1 MMNSEVSYQ
10 RNIAGSYMK
19 IPVSRINEFDERL
32 ILKKKLPGLIPVERC
47 FMDGRGEY
55 WYQIT
60 GKQSLDTYCRL
71 QDVSVA
77 FIEQVIL
84 SVCSEIEILEWN
96 LLDINCLQLEPELVY
111 ISNQTQ
117 EVLFCVYPENT
128 QDISLGFQQLMEYL
142 LTRIDHKDEEMV
154 RLGYGI
160 YEKTLREGY
169 NILDIREFIVQRR
182 NERNPQIQDNSEIG
196 GLGKATEGRRKS
208 DKVAKQ
214 DRIRN
219 VDRTNSVERTNYTER
234 SSNEARTGSF
244 ERWIS
249 REKVSKADRTG
260 KQEEKGVL
268 KKQVDETCPVSET
281 GVRDWR
287 NELGKTQEI
296 WAAMQETWGRI
307 RELFKTPLIPERIK
321 KKELSQADFFYDTE
335 EEEELEPVIEIHP
348 TVCIGQGN
356 LREEGLLLY
365 EGRDTYPDYHIQKEV
380 CTVGKDQASD
390 LLLQKETVSRHHA
403 KIRKME
409 DGYYIEDLNSTNGTY
424 LNDELLSYKEPRLL
438 HSSDL
443 ICFADVKYRF
453 I

>member
-1 MMNSEVSYQ
+1 MMNREVSYQ

-182 NERNPQIQDNSEIG
+182 NERNPQIQDNSEMD
-196 GLGKATEGRRKS
+196 GLGKATEGKRKS

-219 VDRTNSVERTNYTER
+219 
-234 SSNEARTGSF
+234 
-244 ERWIS
+244 
-249 REKVSKADRTG
+249 ADRTG

-268 KKQVDETCPVSET
+268 KKQVEETCPVSET

-296 WAAMQETWGRI
+296 WAAMQETWGHI
-307 RELFKTPLIPERIK
+307 RKLLKTPLIPERTK

>member
-1 MMNSEVSYQ
+1 MMNREVSYQ

-182 NERNPQIQDNSEIG
+182 NERNPQIQDNSEMD
-196 GLGKATEGRRKS
+196 GLGKATEGKRKS

-219 VDRTNSVERTNYTER
+219 V
-234 SSNEARTGSF
+234 
-244 ERWIS
+244 
-249 REKVSKADRTG
+249 DRTG

-287 NELGKTQEI
+287 NGLGKTQEI

-307 RELFKTPLIPERIK
+307 RELFKTPLIPERTK

>member
-1 MMNSEVSYQ
+1 MMNREVSYQ

-182 NERNPQIQDNSEIG
+182 NERNPQIQDNSEMD
-196 GLGKATEGRRKS
+196 GLGKATEGKRKS

-219 VDRTNSVERTNYTER
+219 V
-234 SSNEARTGSF
+234 
-244 ERWIS
+244 
-249 REKVSKADRTG
+249 DRTG

-307 RELFKTPLIPERIK
+307 RELFKTPLIPERTK

>member
-1 MMNSEVSYQ
+1 MMNREVSYQ

-182 NERNPQIQDNSEIG
+182 NERNPQIQDNSEME
-196 GLGKATEGRRKS
+196 GLGKATEGKRKS

-219 VDRTNSVERTNYTER
+219 VDRT
-234 SSNEARTGSF
+234 
-244 ERWIS
+244 
-249 REKVSKADRTG
+249 G

-268 KKQVDETCPVSET
+268 KKQVEEACPVSET

-296 WAAMQETWGRI
+296 WAAMQETWGHI
-307 RELFKTPLIPERIK
+307 RKLLKTPLIPERTK

>member
-1 MMNSEVSYQ
+1 MMNREVSYQ

-182 NERNPQIQDNSEIG
+182 NERNPQIQDNSEMD
-196 GLGKATEGRRKS
+196 GLGKATEGKRKW

-219 VDRTNSVERTNYTER
+219 V
-234 SSNEARTGSF
+234 
-244 ERWIS
+244 
-249 REKVSKADRTG
+249 DRTG

-307 RELFKTPLIPERIK
+307 RELFKTPLIPERTK

>member
-1 MMNSEVSYQ
+1 MMNREVSYQ

-182 NERNPQIQDNSEIG
+182 NERNPQIQDNSEMD
-196 GLGKATEGRRKS
+196 GLGKVTEGKRKS

-219 VDRTNSVERTNYTER
+219 V
-234 SSNEARTGSF
+234 
-244 ERWIS
+244 
-249 REKVSKADRTG
+249 DRTG

-307 RELFKTPLIPERIK
+307 RELFKTPLIPERTK

>member
-1 MMNSEVSYQ
+1 MMNREVSYQ

-182 NERNPQIQDNSEIG
+182 NERNPQIQDNSEMD
-196 GLGKATEGRRKS
+196 GLEKATEGKRRS

-219 VDRTNSVERTNYTER
+219 VDRT
-234 SSNEARTGSF
+234 
-244 ERWIS
+244 
-249 REKVSKADRTG
+249 G

-268 KKQVDETCPVSET
+268 KKQVEEACPASET

-287 NELGKTQEI
+287 NGLGKTQEI
-296 WAAMQETWGRI
+296 WAAMQETWGHI
-307 RELFKTPLIPERIK
+307 RKLLKTPLILERTK

>member
-1 MMNSEVSYQ
+1 MMNREVSYQ

-60 GKQSLDTYCRL
+60 GKQSLDTFCRL

-182 NERNPQIQDNSEIG
+182 NERNPQIQDNSEMD
-196 GLGKATEGRRKS
+196 GLGKATEGKRKS

-219 VDRTNSVERTNYTER
+219 VDRT
-234 SSNEARTGSF
+234 
-244 ERWIS
+244 
-249 REKVSKADRTG
+249 G

-268 KKQVDETCPVSET
+268 KKQVQEACPVSET

-287 NELGKTQEI
+287 NGLGKTQEI
-296 WAAMQETWGRI
+296 WAAMQETWGHI
-307 RELFKTPLIPERIK
+307 RELLKTPLIPERTK

>member
-1 MMNSEVSYQ
+1 MMNREGSYQ

-182 NERNPQIQDNSEIG
+182 NERNPQIQDNSEMD
-196 GLGKATEGRRKS
+196 GLEKATEGKRKS

-219 VDRTNSVERTNYTER
+219 VDRT
-234 SSNEARTGSF
+234 
-244 ERWIS
+244 
-249 REKVSKADRTG
+249 G

-268 KKQVDETCPVSET
+268 KKQVEEPCPASET

-287 NELGKTQEI
+287 NGLGKTQEI
-296 WAAMQETWGRI
+296 WAAMQETWGHI
-307 RELFKTPLIPERIK
+307 RKLLKTPLIPERTK

>member
-1 MMNSEVSYQ
+1 MMNREVSYQ

-182 NERNPQIQDNSEIG
+182 NERNPQIQDNSEMD
-196 GLGKATEGRRKS
+196 GLGKATEGKRKS

-219 VDRTNSVERTNYTER
+219 VDRT
-234 SSNEARTGSF
+234 
-244 ERWIS
+244 
-249 REKVSKADRTG
+249 G

-268 KKQVDETCPVSET
+268 KKQVEEACPVSET

-287 NELGKTQEI
+287 NGLGKTQEI
-296 WAAMQETWGRI
+296 WAAMQETWGHI
-307 RELFKTPLIPERIK
+307 RKLLKTPLIPERTK

>member
-1 MMNSEVSYQ
+1 MMNREVSYQ

-321 KKELSQADFFYDTE
+321 KKELSHADFFYDTE

>member
-1 MMNSEVSYQ
+1 MMNREVSYQ

-182 NERNPQIQDNSEIG
+182 NERNPQIQDNSEMD
-196 GLGKATEGRRKS
+196 GLGKATEGKRKS

-219 VDRTNSVERTNYTER
+219 
-234 SSNEARTGSF
+234 
-244 ERWIS
+244 
-249 REKVSKADRTG
+249 ADRTG

-268 KKQVDETCPVSET
+268 KKQVEETCPVSET

-307 RELFKTPLIPERIK
+307 RELFKTPLIPERTK

>member
-1 MMNSEVSYQ
+1 MMNREVSYQ

-182 NERNPQIQDNSEIG
+182 NERNPQIQDNSEMD
-196 GLGKATEGRRKS
+196 GLGKVTEGKRKS
-208 DKVAKQ
+208 DKIAKQ

-219 VDRTNSVERTNYTER
+219 
-234 SSNEARTGSF
+234 
-244 ERWIS
+244 
-249 REKVSKADRTG
+249 ADRTG

-307 RELFKTPLIPERIK
+307 RELFKTPLIPERTK

>member
-1 MMNSEVSYQ
+1 MMNREVSYQ

-182 NERNPQIQDNSEIG
+182 NERNPQIQDNSEMD
-196 GLGKATEGRRKS
+196 GLGKATEGKRKS

-219 VDRTNSVERTNYTER
+219 
-234 SSNEARTGSF
+234 
-244 ERWIS
+244 
-249 REKVSKADRTG
+249 ADRTG

-268 KKQVDETCPVSET
+268 KKQVEEACPVSET

-287 NELGKTQEI
+287 NGLGKTQEI
-296 WAAMQETWGRI
+296 WAAMQETWGHI
-307 RELFKTPLIPERIK
+307 RELLKTPLIPERTK

>member
-1 MMNSEVSYQ
+1 MMNREVSYQ

-182 NERNPQIQDNSEIG
+182 NERNPQIQDNSEMD
-196 GLGKATEGRRKS
+196 GLGKATEGKRKS

-219 VDRTNSVERTNYTER
+219 
-234 SSNEARTGSF
+234 
-244 ERWIS
+244 
-249 REKVSKADRTG
+249 ADRTG

-268 KKQVDETCPVSET
+268 KKQVEEACPVSET

-287 NELGKTQEI
+287 NGLGKTQEI
-296 WAAMQETWGRI
+296 WAAMQETWGHI
-307 RELFKTPLIPERIK
+307 RKLLKTPLIPERTK

>member
-1 MMNSEVSYQ
+1 MMNREVSYQ

-182 NERNPQIQDNSEIG
+182 NERNPQIQDNSEMD
-196 GLGKATEGRRKS
+196 GLEKATEGKRRS

-219 VDRTNSVERTNYTER
+219 VDRT
-234 SSNEARTGSF
+234 
-244 ERWIS
+244 
-249 REKVSKADRTG
+249 G

-268 KKQVDETCPVSET
+268 KKQVEEACPASET

-287 NELGKTQEI
+287 NGLGKTQEI
-296 WAAMQETWGRI
+296 WVAMQETWGHI
-307 RELFKTPLIPERIK
+307 RKLLKTPLIPERTK

>member
-1 MMNSEVSYQ
+1 MMNREVSYQ

-182 NERNPQIQDNSEIG
+182 NERNPQIQDNSEMD
-196 GLGKATEGRRKS
+196 GLGKATEGKRKS

-219 VDRTNSVERTNYTER
+219 VDRT
-234 SSNEARTGSF
+234 
-244 ERWIS
+244 
-249 REKVSKADRTG
+249 G

-268 KKQVDETCPVSET
+268 KKQVEEACPVSET

-287 NELGKTQEI
+287 NGLGKTQEI
-296 WAAMQETWGRI
+296 WAAMQETWGHI
-307 RELFKTPLIPERIK
+307 RELLKTPLIPERTK

>member
-1 MMNSEVSYQ
+1 MMNREVSYQ

-182 NERNPQIQDNSEIG
+182 NERNPQIQDNSEMD
-196 GLGKATEGRRKS
+196 GLGKATEGKRKS

-214 DRIRN
+214 NRIRN
-219 VDRTNSVERTNYTER
+219 V
-234 SSNEARTGSF
+234 
-244 ERWIS
+244 
-249 REKVSKADRTG
+249 DRTG

-268 KKQVDETCPVSET
+268 KKQVEEACPVSET

-287 NELGKTQEI
+287 NGLGKTQEI
-296 WAAMQETWGRI
+296 WAAMQETWGHI
-307 RELFKTPLIPERIK
+307 RKLLKTPLIPERTK

>member
-1 MMNSEVSYQ
+1 MMNREVSYQ

-182 NERNPQIQDNSEIG
+182 NERNPQIQDNSEMD
-196 GLGKATEGRRKS
+196 GLGKATEGKRKS

-219 VDRTNSVERTNYTER
+219 VDRT
-234 SSNEARTGSF
+234 
-244 ERWIS
+244 
-249 REKVSKADRTG
+249 G

-268 KKQVDETCPVSET
+268 KKQVEEPCPASET

-287 NELGKTQEI
+287 NGLGRTQEI
-296 WAAMQETWGRI
+296 WAAMQETWGHI
-307 RELFKTPLIPERIK
+307 RKLLKTPLIPERTK

>member
-1 MMNSEVSYQ
+1 MMNREVSYQ

-182 NERNPQIQDNSEIG
+182 NERNPQIQDNSEMD
-196 GLGKATEGRRKS
+196 GLGKATEGKRKS

-219 VDRTNSVERTNYTER
+219 VDRT
-234 SSNEARTGSF
+234 
-244 ERWIS
+244 
-249 REKVSKADRTG
+249 G

-268 KKQVDETCPVSET
+268 KKQVQEACPVSET

-287 NELGKTQEI
+287 NGLGKTQEI
-296 WAAMQETWGRI
+296 WAAMQETWGHI
-307 RELFKTPLIPERIK
+307 RELLKTPLIPERTK

>member
-1 MMNSEVSYQ
+1 MMNREVSYQ

-335 EEEELEPVIEIHP
+335 EEEELEPVIESHP

>member
-1 MMNSEVSYQ
+1 MMNREVSYQ

-182 NERNPQIQDNSEIG
+182 NERNPQIQDNSEMD
-196 GLGKATEGRRKS
+196 GLGKATEGKRKS

-214 DRIRN
+214 ERIRN
-219 VDRTNSVERTNYTER
+219 V
-234 SSNEARTGSF
+234 
-244 ERWIS
+244 
-249 REKVSKADRTG
+249 DRTG

-268 KKQVDETCPVSET
+268 KKQVEEACPVSET

-307 RELFKTPLIPERIK
+307 RELFKTPLIPERTK

>member
-1 MMNSEVSYQ
+1 MMNREVSYQ

-182 NERNPQIQDNSEIG
+182 NERNPQIQDNSEMD
-196 GLGKATEGRRKS
+196 GLGKATEGKRKS

-219 VDRTNSVERTNYTER
+219 VDRT
-234 SSNEARTGSF
+234 
-244 ERWIS
+244 
-249 REKVSKADRTG
+249 G

-268 KKQVDETCPVSET
+268 KKQVEEACPVSET

-296 WAAMQETWGRI
+296 WAAMQETWGHI
-307 RELFKTPLIPERIK
+307 RELLKTSLIPERTK

>member
-1 MMNSEVSYQ
+1 
-10 RNIAGSYMK
+10 
-19 IPVSRINEFDERL
+19 
-32 ILKKKLPGLIPVERC
+32 
-47 FMDGRGEY
+47 MDGRGEY

-182 NERNPQIQDNSEIG
+182 NERNPQIQDNSEMD

-219 VDRTNSVERTNYTER
+219 VDRT
-234 SSNEARTGSF
+234 
-244 ERWIS
+244 
-249 REKVSKADRTG
+249 G

-268 KKQVDETCPVSET
+268 KKQVEEACPVSET

-287 NELGKTQEI
+287 NGLGKTQEI
-296 WAAMQETWGRI
+296 WAAMQETWGHI
-307 RELFKTPLIPERIK
+307 RKLFKTPLIPERTK

>member
-1 MMNSEVSYQ
+1 MMNREVSYQ

-335 EEEELEPVIEIHP
+335 EEEDLEPVIEIHP

>member
-1 MMNSEVSYQ
+1 MMNREVSYQ

-182 NERNPQIQDNSEIG
+182 NERNPQIQDNSEMD
-196 GLGKATEGRRKS
+196 GLEKATEGKRRS

-219 VDRTNSVERTNYTER
+219 VDRT
-234 SSNEARTGSF
+234 
-244 ERWIS
+244 
-249 REKVSKADRTG
+249 G

-268 KKQVDETCPVSET
+268 KKQVEEACPASET

-287 NELGKTQEI
+287 NGLGKTQEI
-296 WAAMQETWGRI
+296 WAAMQETWGHI
-307 RELFKTPLIPERIK
+307 RKLLKTPLIPERTK

>member
-1 MMNSEVSYQ
+1 MMNREVSYQ

-182 NERNPQIQDNSEIG
+182 NERNPQIQDNSEMD
-196 GLGKATEGRRKS
+196 GLGKATEGKRKS

-219 VDRTNSVERTNYTER
+219 VDRT
-234 SSNEARTGSF
+234 
-244 ERWIS
+244 
-249 REKVSKADRTG
+249 G

-268 KKQVDETCPVSET
+268 KKQVEEACPASET

-287 NELGKTQEI
+287 NGLGKTQEI
-296 WAAMQETWGRI
+296 WAAMQETWGHI
-307 RELFKTPLIPERIK
+307 RKLLKTPLIPERTK

>member
-1 MMNSEVSYQ
+1 MMNREVSYQ

-182 NERNPQIQDNSEIG
+182 NERNPQIQDNSEID

-219 VDRTNSVERTNYTER
+219 
-234 SSNEARTGSF
+234 
-244 ERWIS
+244 
-249 REKVSKADRTG
+249 ADRTG

-307 RELFKTPLIPERIK
+307 RELFKTPLIPERTK

>member
-1 MMNSEVSYQ
+1 MMNREVSYQ

-182 NERNPQIQDNSEIG
+182 NERNPQIQDNSEMD
-196 GLGKATEGRRKS
+196 GLEKATEGKRRS

-219 VDRTNSVERTNYTER
+219 VDRT
-234 SSNEARTGSF
+234 
-244 ERWIS
+244 
-249 REKVSKADRTG
+249 G

-268 KKQVDETCPVSET
+268 KKQVEEACPASET

-287 NELGKTQEI
+287 NGLGKTQEI
-296 WAAMQETWGRI
+296 WAAMQETWGHI
-307 RELFKTPLIPERIK
+307 RELLKTPLIPERTK

>member
-1 MMNSEVSYQ
+1 MMNREVSYQ

>member
-1 MMNSEVSYQ
+1 MMNREVSYQ

-182 NERNPQIQDNSEIG
+182 NERNLQIQDNSEMD
-196 GLGKATEGRRKS
+196 GLGKATEGKRKS

-219 VDRTNSVERTNYTER
+219 VDRT
-234 SSNEARTGSF
+234 
-244 ERWIS
+244 
-249 REKVSKADRTG
+249 G

-268 KKQVDETCPVSET
+268 KKQVEETCPVSET

-296 WAAMQETWGRI
+296 WAAMQETWGHI
-307 RELFKTPLIPERIK
+307 RELLKTPLIPERTK

>member
-1 MMNSEVSYQ
+1 MMNREVSYQ

-182 NERNPQIQDNSEIG
+182 NERNPQIQDNSEMD
-196 GLGKATEGRRKS
+196 GLEKATEGKRRS

-268 KKQVDETCPVSET
+268 KKQVEEACPASET

-287 NELGKTQEI
+287 NGLGKTQEI
-296 WAAMQETWGRI
+296 WAAMQEAWGHI
-307 RELFKTPLIPERIK
+307 RELLKTPLIPERTK

>member
-1 MMNSEVSYQ
+1 MMNREVSYQ

-182 NERNPQIQDNSEIG
+182 NERNPQIQDNSEMDR
-196 GLGKATEGRRKS
+196 LEKATEGKRRS

-219 VDRTNSVERTNYTER
+219 V
-234 SSNEARTGSF
+234 
-244 ERWIS
+244 
-249 REKVSKADRTG
+249 DRTG

-287 NELGKTQEI
+287 NGLGRTQEI
-296 WAAMQETWGRI
+296 WAAMQETWGHI
-307 RELFKTPLIPERIK
+307 RKLLKTPLIPERTK

>member
-1 MMNSEVSYQ
+1 MMNREVSYQ

-182 NERNPQIQDNSEIG
+182 NERNPQIQDNSEMD
-196 GLGKATEGRRKS
+196 GLGKATEGKRKS

-219 VDRTNSVERTNYTER
+219 
-234 SSNEARTGSF
+234 
-244 ERWIS
+244 
-249 REKVSKADRTG
+249 ADRTG

-268 KKQVDETCPVSET
+268 KKQVEEACPVSET

-296 WAAMQETWGRI
+296 WAAMQETWGHI
-307 RELFKTPLIPERIK
+307 RKLLKTPLIPERTK

>member
-1 MMNSEVSYQ
+1 MNREVSYQ

-128 QDISLGFQQLMEYL
+128 QDISLGFQQLMEYF
-142 LTRIDHKDEEMV
+142 LTHIDHKDEEMV

-182 NERNPQIQDNSEIG
+182 NERNPQIQDNSEID
-196 GLGKATEGRRKS
+196 GLGKATEGKRKS

-219 VDRTNSVERTNYTER
+219 VDRT
-234 SSNEARTGSF
+234 
-244 ERWIS
+244 
-249 REKVSKADRTG
+249 G

-268 KKQVDETCPVSET
+268 KKQVEEACPVSET

-287 NELGKTQEI
+287 NGLGKTQEI
-296 WAAMQETWGRI
+296 WAAMQETWGHI
-307 RELFKTPLIPERIK
+307 RKLLKTPLIPERTK

>member
-1 MMNSEVSYQ
+1 MMNREVSYQ

-182 NERNPQIQDNSEIG
+182 NERNPQIQDNSEMD
-196 GLGKATEGRRKS
+196 GLGKATEGKRKS

-214 DRIRN
+214 NRIRN
-219 VDRTNSVERTNYTER
+219 V
-234 SSNEARTGSF
+234 
-244 ERWIS
+244 
-249 REKVSKADRTG
+249 DRTG

-268 KKQVDETCPVSET
+268 KKQVQEACPVSET

-287 NELGKTQEI
+287 NGLGKTQEI
-296 WAAMQETWGRI
+296 WAAMQETWGHI
-307 RELFKTPLIPERIK
+307 RKLLKTPLIPERTK

>member
-1 MMNSEVSYQ
+1 MMNREVSYQ

-182 NERNPQIQDNSEIG
+182 NERNPQIQDNSEMD
-196 GLGKATEGRRKS
+196 GLEKATEGKRRS

-219 VDRTNSVERTNYTER
+219 VDRT
-234 SSNEARTGSF
+234 
-244 ERWIS
+244 
-249 REKVSKADRTG
+249 G

-268 KKQVDETCPVSET
+268 KKQVEEACPVSET

-287 NELGKTQEI
+287 NGLGKTQEI
-296 WAAMQETWGRI
+296 WAAMQETWGHI
-307 RELFKTPLIPERIK
+307 RELFKTPLIPERTK